1 MRFFLQL
8 FRYQLSLAWQHKM
21 DWFSPLLFFGLVVIL
36 FPLALGALPQTL
48 SQVAPG
54 LIWVTALLA
63 TMLSL
68 EGMFRQDFE
77 DGSLELLLASRGTLI
92 DYTLIKLFV
101 HWLFYALPLVVVSPL
116 LAYSL
121 SLPVEAFGVLL
132 LSLLFGTLAL
142 VGLGAIGVAVTS
154 GLKYNSFLLA
164 LLVLP
169 FYVPILVFGASAVE
183 AAAQGWSA
191 LGPLYMLAAFAVLT
205 LVLAPWAIAKA
216 LALSLNG

>member
-1 MRFFLQL
+1 MSFAHLL
-8 FRYQLSLAWQHKM
+8 AYQLSLAMQHKM
-21 DWFSPLLFFGLVVIL
+21 DWLSPLLFFCLVMLL

-48 SQVAPG
+48 SSVAPG
-54 LIWVTALLA
+54 LVWVTALLA

-68 EGMFRQDFE
+68 ESLFREDFE
-77 DGSLELLLASRGTLI
+77 DGTLELFLASRGSLI
-92 DYTLIKLFV
+92 DYTLAKLLV
-101 HWLFYALPLVVVSPL
+101 HWVFYALPLVLISPL

-121 SLPVEAFGVLL
+121 HLPFAAYGVLMT
-132 LSLLFGTLAL
+132 SLFLGTLAL

-191 LGPLYMLAAFAVLT
+191 LGPLYMLAAFALLT
-205 LVLAPWAIAKA
+205 ALLAPWAIAKA
-216 LALSLNG
+216 LTLSLNG